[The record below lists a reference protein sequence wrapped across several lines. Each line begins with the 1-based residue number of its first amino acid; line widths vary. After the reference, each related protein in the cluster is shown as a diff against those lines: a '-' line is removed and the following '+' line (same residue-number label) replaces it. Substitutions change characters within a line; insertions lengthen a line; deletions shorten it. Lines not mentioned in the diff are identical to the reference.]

1 MTFDSFRTTHLLARP
16 ATPADE
22 GSVLAVYAGNE
33 PLLRLLDRESEAR
46 EMTSKFLHGEN
57 LPPSGRP
64 ELLHNLA
71 LCIPS
76 TPGVAGLL
84 SLYIGYPQVRTLYIG
99 ELFLHPSVQGRGL
112 GREVCLRLEELC
124 RKASLRRI
132 RVGVAL
138 RNWNA
143 LRFWIKLG
151 FLDVTGMSGDRV
163 FAPDAYAFLEL
174 QRKL

>member
-1 MTFDSFRTTHLLARP
+1 MDGPNCSTIWRCVFHP
-16 ATPADE
+16 
-22 GSVLAVYAGNE
+22 
-33 PLLRLLDRESEAR
+33 
-46 EMTSKFLHGEN
+46 
-57 LPPSGRP
+57 RP
-64 ELLHNLA
+64 EWPV
-71 LCIPS
+71 C
-76 TPGVAGLL
+76 
-84 SLYIGYPQVRTLYIG
+84 YPQVRTLYIG